1 MIEKA
6 TRAEVSPYYF
16 VELYLA
22 LGDVEKALGYLRRS
36 FDLRIPDVIGI
47 AVDPWLRPFRG
58 HAAFESMM
66 TSLGI
71 SSRPQK

>member
-36 FDLRIPDVIGI
+36 FDLRLPDIIGI
-47 AVDPWLRPFRG
+47 AAEIKYPP
-58 HAAFESMM
+58 ESVMINIE
-66 TSLGI
+66 T
-71 SSRPQK
+71 